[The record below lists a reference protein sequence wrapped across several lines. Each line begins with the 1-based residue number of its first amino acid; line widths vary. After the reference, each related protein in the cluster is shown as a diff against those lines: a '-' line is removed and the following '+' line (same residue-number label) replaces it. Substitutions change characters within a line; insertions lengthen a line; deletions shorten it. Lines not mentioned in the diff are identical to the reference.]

1 MVRLKTLQRITL
13 YIYFFSLNFEVFNLF
28 GLSSTAFITGVVYF
42 ISVFPEITSFSNISQ
57 IKKFL
62 QPIIIFWILL
72 TIISII
78 NINSYSG
85 SFFDSSL
92 LLNIILFLIIIN
104 HERKDSGVIL
114 KAIFSFAL
122 GTAVLTLLYNLGI
135 GIEIDGGR
143 ISIFGDN
150 ENIIGIRLSISI
162 IVFFYI
168 ILEDPFSFG
177 FWRFLLFIPIP
188 DMLMFMFATG
198 SRLAFISFALE
209 FVVGVI
215 FYQTKKRWYKIILL
229 ILAIGASA
237 YFFQLMKQSE
247 ILINRLLLTRET
259 GDLAGRDIIWLELMP
274 LIKANFIWGVG
285 ETGYKAFTYRIFG
298 GDKSPHNVILEVLS
312 YTGIIG
318 LVLYLN
324 FIAKATLQS
333 WKTFKINNYL
343 LPLLLMIPVFGVIV
357 GGQAL
362 NVKIVW
368 AILAFAVSTVFYTN
382 GKLEK

>member
-1 MVRLKTLQRITL
+1 MRLKTLQRITL

-42 ISVFPEITSFSNISQ
+42 ISVIPEITSFSNISQ
-57 IKKFL
+57 IKKFF

-78 NINSYSG
+78 HINPYSS

-229 ILAIGASA
+229 ILAIGVSA

-285 ETGYKAFTYRIFG
+285 ETGYKALIEY
-298 GDKSPHNVILEVLS
+298 
-312 YTGIIG
+312 
-318 LVLYLN
+318 LVET
-324 FIAKATLQS
+324 KAH
-333 WKTFKINNYL
+333 I
-343 LPLLLMIPVFGVIV
+343 M
-357 GGQAL
+357 
-362 NVKIVW
+362 
-368 AILAFAVSTVFYTN
+368 
-382 GKLEK
+382 

>member
-1 MVRLKTLQRITL
+1 MMRLKTLQRITL
-13 YIYFFSLNFEVFNLF
+13 YIYFFSLNFEVFNLL
-28 GLSSTAFITGVVYF
+28 GLGSTAFITGVVYF
-42 ISVFPEITSFSNISQ
+42 ISVIPEITSFLNISQ
-57 IKKFL
+57 IKKFF

-78 NINSYSG
+78 HINPYSS

-104 HERKDSGVIL
+104 HERKDSGVLL

-215 FYQTKKRWYKIILL
+215 FYQTKKRWYKVILL

-298 GDKSPHNVILEVLS
+298 GNQSPHNVILEVLS

-324 FIAKATLQS
+324 FIAKATIQS

-343 LPLLLMIPVFGVIV
+343 LPFLLMIPVFGDIV
-357 GGQAL
+357 SGQAL
-362 NVKIVW
+362 NAKIVW
-368 AILAFAVSTVFYTN
+368 AILAFAVSAVFYSN
-382 GKLEK
+382 GKME